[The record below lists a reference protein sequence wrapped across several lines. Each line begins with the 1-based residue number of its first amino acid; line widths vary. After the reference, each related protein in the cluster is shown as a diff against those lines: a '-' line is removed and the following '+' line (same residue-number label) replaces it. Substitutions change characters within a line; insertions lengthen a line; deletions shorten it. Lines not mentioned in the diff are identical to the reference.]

1 MHKSIL
7 PITFLGGVENLRIVR
22 MRTATP
28 LPDRTVERQQVR
40 TSVIGDKKCFSGLIL
55 SFHYNILECLAG
67 EGGSVF
73 VLIIFRMLGIG
84 GCSGNRCCSED
95 AVGA

>member
-1 MHKSIL
+1 MHKSIR
-7 PITFLGGVENLRIVR
+7 PITSLGGVENLRIVR

-40 TSVIGDKKCFSGLIL
+40 TSVIGDKKGCSGLIL

-84 GCSGNRCCSED
+84 GCSGNRCS
-95 AVGA
+95 